1 MKELIDRFG
10 RGLTVSIVCR
20 IRLALVVFA
29 SRLDLDPWISIPN
42 NLESVKTPHQGKRRG
57 GSGAALLFSQSV
69 SQSDSDQTATMLFLY
84 LKLLQRAPPPGVF
97 IRHVKSILAPPTLVN
112 VQRHLM
118 ASWESV
124 II

>member
-84 LKLLQRAPPPGVF
+84 KEPRPLVYSSA
-97 IRHVKSILAPPTLVN
+97 TLN
-112 VQRHLM
+112 PFWLRPR
-118 ASWESV
+118 W
-124 II
+124 